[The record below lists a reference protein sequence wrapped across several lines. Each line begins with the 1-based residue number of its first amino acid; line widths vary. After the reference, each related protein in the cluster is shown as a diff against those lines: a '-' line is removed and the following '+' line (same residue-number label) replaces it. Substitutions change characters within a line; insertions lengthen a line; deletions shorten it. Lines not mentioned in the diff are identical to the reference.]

1 MKHSGQTHKHS
12 LIESVS
18 NVLIGYTIAIISQT
32 VIFPLYG
39 IHITVLQN
47 MQMGLWFTIIS
58 IIRSYCLRRWF
69 NRITIRSK

>member
-1 MKHSGQTHKHS
+1 MSTGQSHSHS
-12 LIESVS
+12 LLESII

-32 VIFPLYG
+32 LIFPLYD
-39 IHITVLQN
+39 IHITILQN

-58 IIRSYCLRRWF
+58 IIRSYYLRRWF